1 MEVVKKEIEL
11 PKELSEVATFVVELL
26 KDIMA
31 KKDVATISAEN
42 LPLLMAAVNGFDA
55 MKDELKDEKVFD
67 LAALLAA
74 DIAKVL
80 KKKTA

>member
-1 MEVVKKEIEL
+1 MEVVKKEIEI
-11 PKELSEVATFVVELL
+11 PKELSEVATFIVELI

-31 KKDVATISAEN
+31 KKDIATISAEN

-55 MKDELKDEKVFD
+55 MKDELKDERVFD
-67 LAALLAA
+67 LAALLAS

-80 KKKTA
+80 KKKTP